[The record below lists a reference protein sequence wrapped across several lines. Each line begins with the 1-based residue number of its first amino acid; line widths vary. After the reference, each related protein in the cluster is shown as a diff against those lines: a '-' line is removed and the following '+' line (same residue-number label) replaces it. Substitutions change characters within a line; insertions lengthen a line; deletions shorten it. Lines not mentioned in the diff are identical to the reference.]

1 MHYNNRFNNKVTK
14 AFFAYCWT
22 FLVVITLVA
31 VPQLILTSEYTKLF
45 IFLMI
50 LIWLMVLS
58 IIFYKFLMLPAY
70 DFLISDNQ
78 IKFLYEK
85 KLAVENLNNL
95 ERIIITQ
102 YRYIFIFNDNK
113 YIVNRIKGIF
123 KWEKNIDP
131 RISDLSIQ
139 YDIEVQTKGL

>member
-1 MHYNNRFNNKVTK
+1 
-14 AFFAYCWT
+14 
-22 FLVVITLVA
+22 
-31 VPQLILTSEYTKLF
+31 
-45 IFLMI
+45 
-50 LIWLMVLS
+50 
-58 IIFYKFLMLPAY
+58 MLPAY

-123 KWEKNIDP
+123 KWEKILIRVLVTYQYNMILRFKP
-131 RISDLSIQ
+131 RDFN
-139 YDIEVQTKGL
+139 VKTKHRQEK

>member
-1 MHYNNRFNNKVTK
+1 
-14 AFFAYCWT
+14 
-22 FLVVITLVA
+22 
-31 VPQLILTSEYTKLF
+31 
-45 IFLMI
+45 
-50 LIWLMVLS
+50 MVLS